1 MILFKKQLESTME
14 KALKLKGF
22 IQIHSSKDTVLK
34 YILIILLLILLG
46 LLGYGRL
53 VYDDEYYIWNRD
65 PQRFAIDGESLD
77 LGSQFKEIDFFLDTE
92 INYRL
97 SVTSS
102 DFLTEERTPE
112 VTIFDGYGKPK
123 IYENVDIKLDTNRS
137 NNFVFNFDTPPHVWF
152 SSKPDNNWI
161 RLDLTKDV
169 TSSGRELYELN
180 ISNIEY
186 NKELD
191 LFVRMRP
198 RYLNSIKL
206 QDSEVTI
213 ITSAQKEEKIR
224 VKNGY
229 ITLNGTSAIRFYN
242 LSNILAWNI
251 SGIDFNE
258 NTKIH
263 SLNFTNGF
271 GTFALGQSHFQFS
284 PIDEIQ
290 IVSSENISPV
300 KLKVD
305 LVRKTFKASGFV
317 NSSKFNGNENI
328 LANYQ
333 IILRDPASISAI
345 VGAIIGGLITLVF
358 SRK

>member
-1 MILFKKQLESTME
+1 
-14 KALKLKGF
+14 
-22 IQIHSSKDTVLK
+22 
-34 YILIILLLILLG
+34 
-46 LLGYGRL
+46 
-53 VYDDEYYIWNRD
+53 
-65 PQRFAIDGESLD
+65 
-77 LGSQFKEIDFFLDTE
+77 
-92 INYRL
+92 
-97 SVTSS
+97 
-102 DFLTEERTPE
+102 
-112 VTIFDGYGKPK
+112 
-123 IYENVDIKLDTNRS
+123 
-137 NNFVFNFDTPPHVWF
+137 
-152 SSKPDNNWI
+152 
-161 RLDLTKDV
+161 
-169 TSSGRELYELN
+169 
-180 ISNIEY
+180 
-186 NKELD
+186 
-191 LFVRMRP
+191 MRP
-198 RYLNSIKL
+198 RYLNSIEL

-284 PIDEIQ
+284 PLDEIQ

-328 LANYQ
+328 LSNYQ